1 MTTEQQK
8 ALTNRAIEAIRAA
21 VKSVVD
27 DHRRHGRPIVVWRDG
42 KVVREMPAQ
51 VQAVHE
57 ETNPYGADRKKDAHE
72 D

>member
-1 MTTEQQK
+1 MTPEQQDT
-8 ALTNRAIEAIRAA
+8 LTNRAVDAMRAA

-51 VQAVHE
+51 SQAVHE
-57 ETNPYGADRKKDAHE
+57 AKSQYQADKKKDAHE